1 MVMVVNNNA
10 LSHHCQYVSVFETF
24 NTKAYAQV
32 MNTLRENIQ
41 SEMDKREWNAYR
53 LSDESGVPQS
63 TIQRFLTGKHNELR
77 GYNVKKIADGF
88 KISEYQL
95 RGLDIQTKIIQLQN
109 DIEYIDSLEL
119 NEVDMNKI
127 PESNITRPPVIN
139 EKEWKNLSPQTR
151 AFFEITLN
159 KSSSGQLTD
168 DHVKVLQNMVDVLI
182 KDC

>member
-1 MVMVVNNNA
+1 MVMVMNNNA
-10 LSHHCQYVSVFETF
+10 LSHCCQYANAFDTF
-24 NTKAYAQV
+24 NSLAYAET
-32 MNTLRENIQ
+32 MNILRENIQ
-41 SEMDKREWNAYR
+41 SELDKRGWNAYV
-53 LSDESGVPQS
+53 LSDKSGVPQS

-88 KISEYQL
+88 NITEFQL
-95 RGLDIQTKIIQLQN
+95 RGLDTKTDKTQSKN
-109 DIEYIDSLEL
+109 DKEYLGLNEL
-119 NEVDMNKI
+119 NQNKI
-127 PESNITRPPVIN
+127 SESSISRPPVID
-139 EKEWKNLSPQTR
+139 EKEWKNLSPQVR